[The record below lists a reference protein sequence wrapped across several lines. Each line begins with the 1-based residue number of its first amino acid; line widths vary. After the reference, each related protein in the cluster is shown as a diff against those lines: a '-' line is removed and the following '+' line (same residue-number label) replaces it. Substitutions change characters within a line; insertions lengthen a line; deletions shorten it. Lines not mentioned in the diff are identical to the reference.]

1 MPTLGMQHIRK
12 KELIQATMSVIHE
25 TGLADPTLA
34 AISDRAGL
42 SSSSI
47 VSHYFKNKQELL
59 KETMLVFVGG
69 FLGEIA
75 LRITRAKSPL
85 EKIYAII
92 DANFA
97 PSQCTPEAISVWMFF
112 WGRVPIN
119 KDFAEIDHTLE
130 KYIINELEQAL
141 LELTHKEQVN
151 DSAES
156 IMAIMYGLWLR
167 FALNPKRISL
177 ETAHKITI
185 NLVHARIGI
194 SGT

>member
-1 MPTLGMQHIRK
+1 MPKLGMQNIRK
-12 KELIQATMSVIHE
+12 RELINATISVIHE
-25 TGLADPTLA
+25 TGLAEPTLA

-69 FLGEIA
+69 LLGDMA
-75 LRITRAKSPL
+75 LRVTAAKSPL
-85 EKIYAII
+85 EKIYALI

-119 KDFAEIDHTLE
+119 EDFAEIERTLE
-130 KYIINELEQAL
+130 KYIINELKQAL
-141 LELTHKEQVN
+141 LELVPQEQID

-156 IMAIMYGLWLR
+156 IIAIIYGLWLR
-167 FALNPKRISL
+167 FALNPKRITL
-177 ETAHKITI
+177 ETAHKITMD
-185 NLVHARIGI
+185 LVHARIGI
-194 SGT
+194 SES

>member
-1 MPTLGMQHIRK
+1 MPKLGMQHIRK

-34 AISDRAGL
+34 AISDREGL

-47 VSHYFKNKQELL
+47 VIHYFKNKQELL

>member
-1 MPTLGMQHIRK
+1 MPKLGMQHIRK

>member
-1 MPTLGMQHIRK
+1 MPKLGMHHIRK

-25 TGLADPTLA
+25 IGLADPTLA

-141 LELTHKEQVN
+141 LELVPKEQVN

-167 FALNPKRISL
+167 FALNPKRITL
-177 ETAHKITI
+177 ETAYKITI